1 VVSSRKQVVVALKGG
16 LGNQLFQYA
25 AGRALA
31 YRLDCKLI
39 IDLDWYIGESREY
52 GQYVLSKFN
61 IEENIRQKPKYF
73 PSKLRSLMNK
83 IRYSKYNLE
92 PFVEKD
98 VTYDKNFELINEP
111 RYIDGYWQ
119 SEKYFAPIRSI
130 LLKEF
135 TLKEKMPDYCQ
146 AILNEISNTESVCVH
161 IRRGDYESD
170 QEVASIHGLCSLN
183 YYYKCANEIAKTIT
197 SPSFFVFSDD
207 PNWVKQN
214 LNLNFNTIFVDINN
228 HPHNPH
234 YDLSLMMACKYF
246 IIANSTYS
254 WWGAWLS
261 SYKLKK
267 VYAPINWFALNKF
280 NSIDLI
286 PTDWIRR

>member
-1 VVSSRKQVVVALKGG
+1 MKLKDKIIVGTSGG
-16 LGNQLFQYA
+16 LGNQMFQYA
-25 AGRALA
+25 AGLSLSNKLGIPLK
-31 YRLDCKLI
+31 LDISWHNGKV
-39 IDLDWYIGESREY
+39 SRKYLLNNLNISNVECSFSRKNY
-52 GQYVLSKFN
+52 FLELYQQYKKRFSKKFMGVPIFRERFFHFSKDFN
-61 IEENIRQKPKYF
+61 A
-73 PSKLRSLMNK
+73 
-83 IRYSKYNLE
+83 
-92 PFVEKD
+92 
-98 VTYDKNFELINEP
+98 INSP
-111 RYIDGYWQ
+111 VFLHGYWQ